1 MAPEKPTDEARPRA
15 DAVRNRDKILDAAA
29 VTLAR
34 NADASLA
41 DIADAAGLS
50 RATAY
55 RHFPD
60 IDAIRAALLE
70 EAGQVGRVFLR
81 DQLTPIFADPEG
93 GLDADQLLEILRAA
107 LPMRH
112 RWTTAIS
119 NEPIPDDG
127 LIKMFAP
134 MSKAL
139 LRRGQLRGDF
149 RSDLDPEVTSEAI
162 IALSLYAVRRV
173 HADGLDVERALDIV
187 RPFIDGLRTS
197 ADAAPAKP
205 QP

>member
-1 MAPEKPTDEARPRA
+1 MAPDRSTDESRPRA

-55 RHFPD
+55 RHFAD

-70 EAGQVGRVFLR
+70 EAGQVGRVFLQ
-81 DQLTPIFADPEG
+81 DQLTPILADA
-93 GLDADQLLEILRAA
+93 DSAISADQLLEILRAA
-107 LPMRH
+107 LPLRH

-119 NEPIPDDG
+119 NEPLPDDG

-134 MSKAL
+134 MCKAL
-139 LRRGQLRGDF
+139 FRRGQLRGEF
-149 RSDLDPEVTSEAI
+149 RSDLDAEVTSQAV
-162 IALSLYAVRRV
+162 IALALYAVRRV
-173 HADGLDVERALDIV
+173 HADGLEVERALDIV
-187 RPFIDGLRTS
+187 RPFVDGLRKS
-197 ADAAPAKP
+197 AERPLSSP
-205 QP
+205 Q

>member
-1 MAPEKPTDEARPRA
+1 MADDKSTDESRPRA
-15 DAVRNRDKILDAAA
+15 DAVRNRDKMLDAAA
-29 VTLAR
+29 LTLAR
-34 NADASLA
+34 DADASLA

-55 RHFPD
+55 RHFAD
-60 IDAIRAALLE
+60 VDAIRAALME

-81 DQLTPIFADPEG
+81 DQLTPIFADANG
-93 GLDADQLLEILRAA
+93 GLTAEQLLDILRAA
-107 LPMRH
+107 LPLTH

-119 NEPIPDDG
+119 NEPIPDSG
-127 LIKMFAP
+127 LITTFAP

-139 LRRGQLRGDF
+139 LRRGQLRGEF
-149 RSDLDPEVTSEAI
+149 RADLDPEITSEAI

-187 RPFIDGLRTS
+187 RPFIDGLRKS
-197 ADAAPAKP
+197 AESRPPHAT
-205 QP
+205 

>member
-1 MAPEKPTDEARPRA
+1 MAEDPTNDGHRPRA
-15 DAVRNRDKILDAAA
+15 DAVRNRDKMLDAAA

-34 NADASLA
+34 NAEASLA

-60 IDAIRAALLE
+60 IEAVRAALLE
-70 EAGQVGRVFLR
+70 EAGQVGRVFLQ
-81 DQLTPIFADPEG
+81 DQLAPILADPNG
-93 GLDADQLLEILRAA
+93 GLTPDQLLEILRAA
-107 LPMRH
+107 LPLQH

-127 LIKMFAP
+127 LIKTFAP
-134 MSKAL
+134 MCKAL
-139 LRRGQLRGDF
+139 LRRGQLRGEF
-149 RSDLDPEVTSEAI
+149 RSDLDSEVTSEAI

-173 HADGLDVERALDIV
+173 HADGLPIERALDIV
-187 RPFIDGLRTS
+187 RPFIDGLRKS
-197 ADAAPAKP
+197 AEQTGSP
-205 QP
+205 

>member
-1 MAPEKPTDEARPRA
+1 MAPDKLTDENRPRA

-60 IDAIRAALLE
+60 IDAIRAALTE

-81 DQLTPIFADPEG
+81 DQLTPIFSDPDG
-93 GLDADQLLEILRAA
+93 GLTADQLLEILRAA
-107 LPMRH
+107 LPLRH

-127 LIKMFAP
+127 LIQTFAP

-139 LRRGQLRGDF
+139 LRRGQQQGEF
-149 RSDLDPEVTSEAI
+149 RDDLDPEVTSQAI
-162 IALSLYAVRRV
+162 IALALYAVRRV
-173 HADGLDVERALDIV
+173 HADGLEVERALDIV
-187 RPFIDGLRTS
+187 RPFIDGLRKSAQTS
-197 ADAAPAKP
+197 PPAAA
-205 QP
+205 